1 MFHDRNLNNKI
12 NKLHE
17 RTLRMLY
24 KDDCS
29 TFNELLIKDG
39 SVSVHNRNIQ
49 TVAIEMYKSKHGLSP
64 ELLKDIFID
73 RLYQGPT
80 LRSLSEF
87 VVPQV
92 NTIHYGH
99 DSLRYFGAK
108 IWNMIPAHITNIDS
122 LEKFKTE
129 IKKWTPN
136 DCPCRLCK
144 TYVCGVGFVNIF

>member
-1 MFHDRNLNNKI
+1 MI
-12 NKLHE
+12 I
-17 RTLRMLY
+17 
-24 KDDCS
+24 
-29 TFNELLIKDG
+29 LLI
-39 SVSVHNRNIQ
+39 Q
-49 TVAIEMYKSKHGLSP
+49 EY
-64 ELLKDIFID
+64 F
-73 RLYQGPT
+73 
-80 LRSLSEF
+80 
-87 VVPQV
+87 
-92 NTIHYGH
+92 YGH